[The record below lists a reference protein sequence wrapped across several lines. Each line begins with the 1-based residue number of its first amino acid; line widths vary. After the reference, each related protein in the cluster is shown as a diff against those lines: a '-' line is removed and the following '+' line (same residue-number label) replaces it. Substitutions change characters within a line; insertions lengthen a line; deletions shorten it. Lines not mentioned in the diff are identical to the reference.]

1 VAGEDEDAAT
11 LPGGLEDLFP
21 TLLLPEGTGLP
32 VLAWIRDVLER
43 EHGLPPPP
51 VPRELIGRVRALAP
65 GLVTTRKDEL
75 GPYEL
80 RPFLDELTAGSPA
93 PYLLLGTAGHG
104 IDAWAMHYY
113 LVSAHLGLFIQLR
126 FGGAYGDLER
136 ERARVASN
144 FAVAEDLVLAPGFDR
159 LAEGQRLVVVA
170 SDLAGWRWGVI
181 GAGGTGLKAADDPLG
196 DALAWLERAVDPAA
210 AGGLAEVRPWPIW
223 G

>member
-1 VAGEDEDAAT
+1 VADDEGAVAS
-11 LPGGLEDLFP
+11 GLEDLFP
-21 TLLLPEGTGLP
+21 VLLLPEGTGLP

-43 EHGLPPPP
+43 EHDLPPPP
-51 VPRELIGRVRALAP
+51 VPRELVERVRALAP
-65 GLVTTRKDEL
+65 GLVTTRRDEL

-80 RPFLDELTAGSPA
+80 RPFLDELAGGSPE

-113 LVSAHLGLFIQLR
+113 LVGAHLGLFIQLR

-136 ERARVASN
+136 ERARVASA
-144 FAVAEDLVLAPGFDR
+144 FAVAEDLVLAPGLDR

-181 GAGGTGLKAADDPLG
+181 GPEGTGLKAADDPLG
-196 DALAWLERAVDPAA
+196 DALAWLEGVVDPAA
-210 AGGLAEVRPWPIW
+210 AGGLAEARPWPIW